1 FWDEVRRIE
10 AGVRALHADDR
21 LLMAFRLM
29 NEAMLHA
36 ANGRYDS
43 WRAFQL
49 GFLLSNLA
57 GVADPGNDA
66 DTADIVWF
74 ATGGGKTETYLGLLV
89 AAALYDRMR
98 GKSSGITAWSRFPL
112 RMLSLQQTQRFA
124 DAMAGAE
131 LARRRAG
138 IGGDPFSVGFF
149 VGQAATPNAIRPEPT
164 EGDPDPEDD
173 EMPLRFQ
180 VLLRCPF
187 CHERRIEMGFSRRYW
202 RLEHRCSNV
211 DCPWPG

>member
-124 DAMAGAE
+124 EALAGAE
-131 LARRRAG
+131 LERRKAKIEG
-138 IGGDPFSVGFF
+138 APFSLGFLVGRN
-149 VGQAATPNAIRPEPT
+149 GTPNRIRDDAG
-164 EGDPDPEDD
+164 EGAVEAGDS
-173 EMPLRFQ
+173 EMRS
-180 VLLRCPF
+180 
-187 CHERRIEMGFSRRYW
+187 E
-202 RLEHRCSNV
+202 EHT
-211 DCPWPG
+211 